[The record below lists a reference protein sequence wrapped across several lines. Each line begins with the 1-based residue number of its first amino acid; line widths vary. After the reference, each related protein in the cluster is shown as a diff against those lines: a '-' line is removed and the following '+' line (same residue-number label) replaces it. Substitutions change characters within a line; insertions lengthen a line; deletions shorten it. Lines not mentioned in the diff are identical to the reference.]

1 MKLLKL
7 LFVVLLF
14 ACNDDSKDT
23 PTTGEPKQIVVEMD
37 AAASNVTDVSG
48 TYTLEANKEY
58 CVREDGKYK
67 ILLVKSVYT
76 DKEGKEKDILTYGIL
91 DVAKNK
97 YLYYTAGIDVAK
109 RLERDWNFYDDL
121 HFPSERGINRKLKN
135 AITTTTGSILKMQI
149 LISNL
154 GY

>member
-76 DKEGKEKDILTYGIL
+76 DKEEKEKDILTYGIL

-109 RLERDWNFYDDL
+109 RLERDWDFYDDNNPDNAAKQL
-121 HFPSERGINRKLKN
+121 ICTSHLKEE
-135 AITTTTGSILKMQI
+135 
-149 LISNL
+149 
-154 GY
+154 

>member
-109 RLERDWNFYDDL
+109 RLERDWNFYDD
-121 HFPSERGINRKLKN
+121 HTPDN
-135 AITTTTGSILKMQI
+135 ADKQLVCTSHPKEE
-149 LISNL
+149 
-154 GY
+154 

>member
-23 PTTGEPKQIVVEMD
+23 PTTEEPKQIVVERNEGI
-37 AAASNVTDVSG
+37 SNVEDIFG

-67 ILLVKSVYT
+67 ILLVKSVYI

-97 YLYYTAGIDVAK
+97 YLYYTEKIDVAK
-109 RLERDWNFYDDL
+109 RLERDWNFYDDNNPDNDAKQL
-121 HFPSERGINRKLKN
+121 VCTSHPKEE
-135 AITTTTGSILKMQI
+135 
-149 LISNL
+149 
-154 GY
+154 

>member
-37 AAASNVTDVSG
+37 AAASNVTDISG

-91 DVAKNK
+91 DVTKNK

-109 RLERDWNFYDDL
+109 RLERDWNFYDDNNPDNAAKQL
-121 HFPSERGINRKLKN
+121 ICTSHLKEE
-135 AITTTTGSILKMQI
+135 
-149 LISNL
+149 
-154 GY
+154 

>member
-23 PTTGEPKQIVVEMD
+23 PTTRKPKQIVVEMD

-109 RLERDWNFYDDL
+109 RLERDWNFYDDNNPDNTAKQL
-121 HFPSERGINRKLKN
+121 ICTSHLKEE
-135 AITTTTGSILKMQI
+135 
-149 LISNL
+149 
-154 GY
+154 

>member
-58 CVREDGKYK
+58 YVREDGKYK

-109 RLERDWNFYDDL
+109 RLERDWNFYDDNNPDNAAKQL
-121 HFPSERGINRKLKN
+121 ICTSHLKEE
-135 AITTTTGSILKMQI
+135 
-149 LISNL
+149 
-154 GY
+154 

>member
-109 RLERDWNFYDDL
+109 RLERDWNFYNDNNPDNAANQL
-121 HFPSERGINRKLKN
+121 ICTSHLKEE
-135 AITTTTGSILKMQI
+135 
-149 LISNL
+149 
-154 GY
+154 

>member
-23 PTTGEPKQIVVEMD
+23 PTTGQPKQIVVEMD

-109 RLERDWNFYDDL
+109 RLERDWNFYDDNNPDNTAKQL
-121 HFPSERGINRKLKN
+121 ICTSHLKEE
-135 AITTTTGSILKMQI
+135 
-149 LISNL
+149 
-154 GY
+154 

>member
-14 ACNDDSKDT
+14 SCNNDST
-23 PTTGEPKQIVVEMD
+23 ETLETGEPKQIIVEMENPD
-37 AAASNVTDVSG
+37 ATDIIDVSG
-48 TYTLEANKEY
+48 TYNLEKNKEY

-109 RLERDWNFYDDL
+109 RLERDWNFYDDNNPDNAAKQL
-121 HFPSERGINRKLKN
+121 ICTSHLKEE
-135 AITTTTGSILKMQI
+135 
-149 LISNL
+149 
-154 GY
+154 

>member
-14 ACNDDSKDT
+14 DCNDDSKDT

-109 RLERDWNFYDDL
+109 RLERDWNFYNDNNPDNAAKQL
-121 HFPSERGINRKLKN
+121 ICTSHLKEE
-135 AITTTTGSILKMQI
+135 
-149 LISNL
+149 
-154 GY
+154 

>member
-23 PTTGEPKQIVVEMD
+23 PTTEEPKQIVVERNEGI
-37 AAASNVTDVSG
+37 SNVEDVFG

-67 ILLVKSVYT
+67 ILLVKSVYI

-91 DVAKNK
+91 DVVNNK
-97 YLYYTAGIDVAK
+97 YIYYTAGIDVAK
-109 RLERDWNFYDDL
+109 RLERDWNFYDDNN
-121 HFPSERGINRKLKN
+121 PDN
-135 AITTTTGSILKMQI
+135 AAKQLVCTSHPKEE
-149 LISNL
+149 
-154 GY
+154 

>member
-76 DKEGKEKDILTYGIL
+76 HTARTEKEILTDGIL
-91 DVAKNK
+91 DVAKNNS
-97 YLYYTAGIDVAK
+97 LYNTAGIDVAK
-109 RLERDWNFYDDL
+109 RLERDWNFYDDNN
-121 HFPSERGINRKLKN
+121 PDN
-135 AITTTTGSILKMQI
+135 ADKQLVCTSHPKEE
-149 LISNL
+149 
-154 GY
+154 

>member
-76 DKEGKEKDILTYGIL
+76 DQEGKEKDILTYGIL

-109 RLERDWNFYDDL
+109 RLERDWNFYDDNNPDNAAKQL
-121 HFPSERGINRKLKN
+121 ICTSHLKEE
-135 AITTTTGSILKMQI
+135 
-149 LISNL
+149 
-154 GY
+154 

>member
-23 PTTGEPKQIVVEMD
+23 PTTGEPKQIGVEMD

-109 RLERDWNFYDDL
+109 RLERDWNFYDDNNPDNAAKQL
-121 HFPSERGINRKLKN
+121 ICTSHLKEE
-135 AITTTTGSILKMQI
+135 
-149 LISNL
+149 
-154 GY
+154 

>member
-109 RLERDWNFYDDL
+109 RLERDWNFYDDTNPDNAAKQL
-121 HFPSERGINRKLKN
+121 ICTSHLKEE
-135 AITTTTGSILKMQI
+135 
-149 LISNL
+149 
-154 GY
+154 

>member
-109 RLERDWNFYDDL
+109 RLERDWNFYDDNNPDNTARQL
-121 HFPSERGINRKLKN
+121 ICTSHLKEE
-135 AITTTTGSILKMQI
+135 
-149 LISNL
+149 
-154 GY
+154 

>member
-1 MKLLKL
+1 MCIRDR
-7 LFVVLLF
+7 F

-109 RLERDWNFYDDL
+109 RLERDWNFYDDNNPDNAAKQL
-121 HFPSERGINRKLKN
+121 ICTSHLKEE
-135 AITTTTGSILKMQI
+135 
-149 LISNL
+149 
-154 GY
+154 

>member
-91 DVAKNK
+91 DVANNT
-97 YLYYTAGIDVAK
+97 YLYYTAGVAISK
-109 RLERDWNFYDDL
+109 GLERYWNFYDDNNPDNAAKQL
-121 HFPSERGINRKLKN
+121 ICTSHLKEE
-135 AITTTTGSILKMQI
+135 
-149 LISNL
+149 
-154 GY
+154 

>member
-109 RLERDWNFYDDL
+109 RLERDWN
-121 HFPSERGINRKLKN
+121 SMM
-135 AITTTTGSILKMQI
+135 TTTRITLPNS
-149 LISNL
+149 
-154 GY
+154 

>member
-67 ILLVKSVYT
+67 LLLVKSVYT

-97 YLYYTAGIDVAK
+97 YLYYTAGNDVAK
-109 RLERDWNFYDDL
+109 RLERDWNFYDDNNPDNAAKQL
-121 HFPSERGINRKLKN
+121 ICTSHLKEE
-135 AITTTTGSILKMQI
+135 
-149 LISNL
+149 
-154 GY
+154 

>member
-14 ACNDDSKDT
+14 ACNDASKDT
-23 PTTGEPKQIVVEMD
+23 PTTGEHNQIVVEMD

-109 RLERDWNFYDDL
+109 RLERDWNFYDDNNPDNAATQL
-121 HFPSERGINRKLKN
+121 ICTSHLKEE
-135 AITTTTGSILKMQI
+135 
-149 LISNL
+149 
-154 GY
+154 

>member
-109 RLERDWNFYDDL
+109 RLERDWNFYDDNNPDNAAKQL
-121 HFPSERGINRKLKN
+121 IFTSHLKEE
-135 AITTTTGSILKMQI
+135 
-149 LISNL
+149 
-154 GY
+154 

>member
-97 YLYYTAGIDVAK
+97 YLYYTAGIDVA
-109 RLERDWNFYDDL
+109 L
-121 HFPSERGINRKLKN
+121 S
-135 AITTTTGSILKMQI
+135 
-149 LISNL
+149 LIHI
-154 GY
+154 

>member
-1 MKLLKL
+1 MKLLNL
-7 LFVVLLF
+7 LLVVLLF

-109 RLERDWNFYDDL
+109 RLERDWNFYDDNNPDNAAKQL
-121 HFPSERGINRKLKN
+121 ICTSHLKEE
-135 AITTTTGSILKMQI
+135 
-149 LISNL
+149 
-154 GY
+154 

>member
-109 RLERDWNFYDDL
+109 RLERDWNFYDDNN
-121 HFPSERGINRKLKN
+121 PEN
-135 AITTTTGSILKMQI
+135 AAKQ
-149 LISNL
+149 LI
-154 GY
+154 

>member
-58 CVREDGKYK
+58 SVREDAKYK

-109 RLERDWNFYDDL
+109 RLERDWNFYDDNNPDNAAKQL
-121 HFPSERGINRKLKN
+121 ICTSHLKEE
-135 AITTTTGSILKMQI
+135 
-149 LISNL
+149 
-154 GY
+154 

>member
-1 MKLLKL
+1 MKFLKL

-109 RLERDWNFYDDL
+109 RLERDWNFYDDNNPDNAAKQL
-121 HFPSERGINRKLKN
+121 ICTSHLKEE
-135 AITTTTGSILKMQI
+135 
-149 LISNL
+149 
-154 GY
+154 

>member
-48 TYTLEANKEY
+48 TYTLEANKDY
-58 CVREDGKYK
+58 CVREDGKYT

-109 RLERDWNFYDDL
+109 RLERDWNFYDDNNPDNAAKQL
-121 HFPSERGINRKLKN
+121 ICTSHLKEE
-135 AITTTTGSILKMQI
+135 
-149 LISNL
+149 
-154 GY
+154 

>member
-23 PTTGEPKQIVVEMD
+23 STTGKPKQIVVEMD

-109 RLERDWNFYDDL
+109 RLERDWNFYDDNNPDNAAKQL
-121 HFPSERGINRKLKN
+121 ICTSHLKEE
-135 AITTTTGSILKMQI
+135 
-149 LISNL
+149 
-154 GY
+154 

>member
-67 ILLVKSVYT
+67 ILLVM
-76 DKEGKEKDILTYGIL
+76 
-91 DVAKNK
+91 
-97 YLYYTAGIDVAK
+97 
-109 RLERDWNFYDDL
+109 R
-121 HFPSERGINRKLKN
+121 
-135 AITTTTGSILKMQI
+135 
-149 LISNL
+149 ISS
-154 GY
+154 

>member
-109 RLERDWNFYDDL
+109 RLERDWNFYDDNN
-121 HFPSERGINRKLKN
+121 PDN
-135 AITTTTGSILKMQI
+135 AAKQ
-149 LISNL
+149 LI
-154 GY
+154 

>member
-48 TYTLEANKEY
+48 TYTLWKPIKNT
-58 CVREDGKYK
+58 VFGKMEN
-67 ILLVKSVYT
+67 IR
-76 DKEGKEKDILTYGIL
+76 
-91 DVAKNK
+91 
-97 YLYYTAGIDVAK
+97 YY
-109 RLERDWNFYDDL
+109 
-121 HFPSERGINRKLKN
+121 
-135 AITTTTGSILKMQI
+135 
-149 LISNL
+149 
-154 GY
+154 

>member
-14 ACNDDSKDT
+14 AGNDDSKDT

-109 RLERDWNFYDDL
+109 RLERDWNFYDDNNPDNAAKQL
-121 HFPSERGINRKLKN
+121 ICTSHLKEE
-135 AITTTTGSILKMQI
+135 
-149 LISNL
+149 
-154 GY
+154 

>member
-14 ACNDDSKDT
+14 AWNDDSKDT

-109 RLERDWNFYDDL
+109 RLERDWNFYDDNNPDNAAKQL
-121 HFPSERGINRKLKN
+121 ICTSHLKEE
-135 AITTTTGSILKMQI
+135 
-149 LISNL
+149 
-154 GY
+154 